1 MTNKILQ
8 TGLMALLVLLFSC
21 SSQKLAT
28 TDDSGQETVTEQREL
43 IQNNIKDP
51 QKQAKLLQ
59 IVDDVEKQSQ
69 IFFNYY
75 EKHIKKVTQLNKEYK
90 TSREDFEKVI
100 ADFNQQYEVY
110 LRMLIRKRTEMRK
123 LTNKD
128 EWTEIM
134 DRESSFVPE

>member
-8 TGLMALLVLLFSC
+8 SGLITILVILFSC

-28 TDDSGQETVTEQREL
+28 TDDRGQETVTEQREL

-59 IVDDVEKQSQ
+59 IVDDVEKQSL

-75 EKHIKKVTQLNKEYK
+75 EKHIKKVSQLNKEYK

-110 LRMLIRKRTEMRK
+110 LRMLILKRSDMRE
-123 LTNKD
+123 LTTKD
-128 EWTEIM
+128 EWTQIM